1 MGKKVLIITGSPRLK
16 GNTNA
21 LATAFA
27 SGAVA
32 AGNEVEVFDAATANL
47 NGCHADKSCEQRGC
61 CGQKD
66 DGVRMNELMREADV
80 LVLASPVYWSGFT
93 SQIKTAIDRF
103 YQFSFPKGRETLH
116 IKDLYLIAASAN
128 PDSAMFNDVVH
139 AYEQLCE
146 LLHFDK
152 GGTLLCPGLAG
163 ADDLENHQEFLEKA
177 GGTSAVISCGAGNS
191 YGHPHSELLDRL
203 KRAGYKILRTDQ
215 DGMIRFKVKK

>member
-21 LATAFA
+21 LVTAFA

-152 GGTLLCPGLAG
+152 GGTLLCWPI
-163 ADDLENHQEFLEKA
+163 F
-177 GGTSAVISCGAGNS
+177 GNS
-191 YGHPHSELLDRL
+191 QRCECSFMYTHPNLAPRTQY
-203 KRAGYKILRTDQ
+203 RAAFLFGIDSDWIQANKNENI
-215 DGMIRFKVKK
+215 

>member
-21 LATAFA
+21 LVTAFA

-128 PDSAMFNDVVH
+128 PDSAMFNALFMPMNSFVSYCILIREEHSFVRDLQ
-139 AYEQLCE
+139 EQM
-146 LLHFDK
+146 
-152 GGTLLCPGLAG
+152 
-163 ADDLENHQEFLEKA
+163 
-177 GGTSAVISCGAGNS
+177 TS
-191 YGHPHSELLDRL
+191 
-203 KRAGYKILRTDQ
+203 KI
-215 DGMIRFKVKK
+215 IRNF

>member
-21 LATAFA
+21 LVTAFA

-93 SQIKTAIDRF
+93 SQIYISLQHLLIQIRQCLMTLF
-103 YQFSFPKGRETLH
+103 MPMNSFVSYCILIREEH
-116 IKDLYLIAASAN
+116 SFVRDLQ
-128 PDSAMFNDVVH
+128 
-139 AYEQLCE
+139 EQM
-146 LLHFDK
+146 
-152 GGTLLCPGLAG
+152 
-163 ADDLENHQEFLEKA
+163 
-177 GGTSAVISCGAGNS
+177 TS
-191 YGHPHSELLDRL
+191 
-203 KRAGYKILRTDQ
+203 KI
-215 DGMIRFKVKK
+215 IRNF

>member
-21 LATAFA
+21 LVTAFA

-32 AGNEVEVFDAATANL
+32 AGNE
-47 NGCHADKSCEQRGC
+47 
-61 CGQKD
+61 

-177 GGTSAVISCGAGNS
+177 V
-191 YGHPHSELLDRL
+191 
-203 KRAGYKILRTDQ
+203 KM
-215 DGMIRFKVKK
+215 GMAI

>member
-21 LATAFA
+21 LVTAFA

-116 IKDLYLIAASAN
+116 IKDLYLIAHLLIQIRQCLMTLFMLMNSFVSYCILIREEHSFVR
-128 PDSAMFNDVVH
+128 DLQ
-139 AYEQLCE
+139 EQM
-146 LLHFDK
+146 
-152 GGTLLCPGLAG
+152 
-163 ADDLENHQEFLEKA
+163 
-177 GGTSAVISCGAGNS
+177 TS
-191 YGHPHSELLDRL
+191 
-203 KRAGYKILRTDQ
+203 KI
-215 DGMIRFKVKK
+215 IRNF

>member
-21 LATAFA
+21 LVTAFA

-163 ADDLENHQEFLEKA
+163 ADHLENHQEFLEKA
-177 GGTSAVISCGAGNS
+177 V
-191 YGHPHSELLDRL
+191 
-203 KRAGYKILRTDQ
+203 KM
-215 DGMIRFKVKK
+215 GMAI

>member
-103 YQFSFPKGRETLH
+103 YASNAQIQTPKKAALLLTSGDAEWDVTAGA
-116 IKDLYLIAASAN
+116 IGTYKGICGYLGWSDAGIIAAGGCGVLEEIKQTEF
-128 PDSAMFNDVVH
+128 PQK
-139 AYEQLCE
+139 AY
-146 LLHFDK
+146 LLGKNF
-152 GGTLLCPGLAG
+152 G
-163 ADDLENHQEFLEKA
+163 A
-177 GGTSAVISCGAGNS
+177 
-191 YGHPHSELLDRL
+191 
-203 KRAGYKILRTDQ
+203 
-215 DGMIRFKVKK
+215 

>member
-21 LATAFA
+21 LVTAFA

-32 AGNEVEVFDAATANL
+32 VGNEVEVFDAATANL

-116 IKDLYLIAASAN
+116 IKDLLFMPMNSFVSYCILIREEHSFVR
-128 PDSAMFNDVVH
+128 DLQ
-139 AYEQLCE
+139 EQM
-146 LLHFDK
+146 
-152 GGTLLCPGLAG
+152 
-163 ADDLENHQEFLEKA
+163 
-177 GGTSAVISCGAGNS
+177 TS
-191 YGHPHSELLDRL
+191 
-203 KRAGYKILRTDQ
+203 KI
-215 DGMIRFKVKK
+215 IRNF

>member
-1 MGKKVLIITGSPRLK
+1 MGKKVLIITGSPRQK

-47 NGCHADKSCEQRGC
+47 HGCSGDKSCEQRGY

-66 DGVRMNELMREADV
+66 DGVQMNELMRQADV
-80 LVLASPVYWSGFT
+80 LVLVSPIYWSGFT
-93 SQIKTAIDRF
+93 SQIKRAIDRF

-116 IKDLYLIAASAN
+116 IKELYLIAASAN
-128 PDSAMFNDVVH
+128 PDPAMFNDVVH

-163 ADDLENHQEFLEKA
+163 EDAQLIENTNYINACRTQARIKLDKPVDYFMRNPL
-177 GGTSAVISCGAGNS
+177 GN
-191 YGHPHSELLDRL
+191 HHIILDR
-203 KRAGYKILRTDQ
+203 KS
-215 DGMIRFKVKK
+215 VV

>member
-21 LATAFA
+21 LVTAFA

-80 LVLASPVYWSGFT
+80 LVLASPVYWSG
-93 SQIKTAIDRF
+93 
-103 YQFSFPKGRETLH
+103 LH
-116 IKDLYLIAASAN
+116 
-128 PDSAMFNDVVH
+128 H
-139 AYEQLCE
+139 
-146 LLHFDK
+146 
-152 GGTLLCPGLAG
+152 
-163 ADDLENHQEFLEKA
+163 
-177 GGTSAVISCGAGNS
+177 
-191 YGHPHSELLDRL
+191 RL
-203 KRAGYKILRTDQ
+203 KQRLTAFISLVFQREEKLYISKIYISLQ
-215 DGMIRFKVKK
+215 HLLIQIRQCLMTLFMPMNSFVSYCILIREEHSFVRDLQEQMTSKIIRNF

>member
-1 MGKKVLIITGSPRLK
+1 MQIRVVS
-16 GNTNA
+16 
-21 LATAFA
+21 
-27 SGAVA
+27 SVAVA
-32 AGNEVEVFDAATANL
+32 
-47 NGCHADKSCEQRGC
+47 DK
-61 CGQKD
+61 KI
-66 DGVRMNELMREADV
+66 
-80 LVLASPVYWSGFT
+80 T

-177 GGTSAVISCGAGNS
+177 V
-191 YGHPHSELLDRL
+191 
-203 KRAGYKILRTDQ
+203 KM
-215 DGMIRFKVKK
+215 GMAI

>member
-21 LATAFA
+21 LVTAFA

-116 IKDLYLIAASAN
+116 IKDYISLQHLLIQIRQCLMTLFMLMNSFVSYCILIREEHSFVR
-128 PDSAMFNDVVH
+128 DLQ
-139 AYEQLCE
+139 EQM
-146 LLHFDK
+146 
-152 GGTLLCPGLAG
+152 
-163 ADDLENHQEFLEKA
+163 
-177 GGTSAVISCGAGNS
+177 TS
-191 YGHPHSELLDRL
+191 
-203 KRAGYKILRTDQ
+203 KI
-215 DGMIRFKVKK
+215 IRNF

>member
-103 YQFSFPKGRETLH
+103 
-116 IKDLYLIAASAN
+116 
-128 PDSAMFNDVVH
+128 
-139 AYEQLCE
+139 
-146 LLHFDK
+146 
-152 GGTLLCPGLAG
+152 
-163 ADDLENHQEFLEKA
+163 
-177 GGTSAVISCGAGNS
+177 
-191 YGHPHSELLDRL
+191 HPHILAKPSEESVILFMRKTAMGEKSCQSQVSAINL
-203 KRAGYKILRTDQ
+203 KVICSRTNKNSHRQ
-215 DGMIRFKVKK
+215 ASLPMNYQIN

>member
-16 GNTNA
+16 GNTNV
-21 LATAFA
+21 LVTAFA

-139 AYEQLCE
+139 ALS
-146 LLHFDK
+146 LIH
-152 GGTLLCPGLAG
+152 
-163 ADDLENHQEFLEKA
+163 
-177 GGTSAVISCGAGNS
+177 I
-191 YGHPHSELLDRL
+191 
-203 KRAGYKILRTDQ
+203 
-215 DGMIRFKVKK
+215 

>member
-177 GGTSAVISCGAGNS
+177 VKMRTFNMPQRKSQIGGDSSSV
-191 YGHPHSELLDRL
+191 YH
-203 KRAGYKILRTDQ
+203 KLRFNYSLNCS
-215 DGMIRFKVKK
+215 I